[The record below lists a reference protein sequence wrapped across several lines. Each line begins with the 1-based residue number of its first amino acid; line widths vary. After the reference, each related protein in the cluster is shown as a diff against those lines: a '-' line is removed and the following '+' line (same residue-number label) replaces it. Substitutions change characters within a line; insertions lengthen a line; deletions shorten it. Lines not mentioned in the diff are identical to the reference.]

1 MTKNIILEEII
12 KQYREG
18 FDESIKEDKIF
29 EYFAAEQL
37 LKDENLDEDE
47 INSGLI
53 GDSYDN
59 GIDGFYIFLDG
70 ELIREIGQLEGTYKE
85 MRVYFHQ
92 YKNNYKIQEDV
103 VLKFNNAFKDILNFN
118 DQILKG
124 WNDEIKDKI
133 ILLREVLL
141 ATARHAIKI
150 KFIINHIS
158 KAYSNDIKDN
168 ESYWGKVRNMK
179 ETIKTSGI
187 SRLEVDYNF
196 IGGEELKE
204 LSYKKPEYS
213 IDLILKDSPL
223 TMEFGDNNIG
233 YIALVSLSNYY
244 NFITDDGKIRKYI
257 FDNNVRDYQNKTVV
271 NKEIEHTIKDDL
283 NTDFWWLNNGI
294 TIIAGR
300 DSSQIGKTLSLKNVQ
315 IVNGLQTS
323 YSIFNSF
330 QELENNKNND
340 TRSLFVKIIIS
351 DEKDTID
358 KIIRA
363 TNSQNSIPSGVLR
376 ATDNIQRDIEQYFLS
391 KGYYYD
397 RRKNY
402 YKNLGKPRE
411 KIISINLLSQC
422 IVSLILPEKN
432 PSRARSNPTI
442 LIKKDEDYKKVF
454 HEKKNFQTYLN
465 AVMIFK
471 SVEKEMKG
479 IMSDKEFRDDVIV
492 ESITKIFK
500 FHVSR
505 ILISELTKKGNPQKN
520 ELQDENVMKDIDKK
534 LIKESIFI
542 LKEII
547 ESYRKNNPQSIDNI
561 SKQSEFSKY
570 ITEKLNDKYK
580 KNSMLF
586 NTGTATGLKI

>member
-1 MTKNIILEEII
+1 MAKNIILEGII

-18 FDESIKEDKIF
+18 FDENINDDKLF

-47 INSGLI
+47 INSGLV

-70 ELIREIGQLEGTYKE
+70 ELVREIGQLEGTYKE

-103 VLKFNNAFKDILNFN
+103 VLKFNNAFRDILNF
-118 DQILKG
+118 DDEVLKG

-133 ILLREVLL
+133 ILLREVILKT
-141 ATARHAIKI
+141 ATHAIKI
-150 KFIINHIS
+150 RFIINHIS
-158 KAYSNDIKDN
+158 KANSSDIKDN

-179 ETIKTSGI
+179 ETIKASGI
-187 SRLEVDYNF
+187 SRLEVEYNF

-213 IDLILKDSPL
+213 IDLTLKDSPL
-223 TMEFGDNNIG
+223 TMEFGNNIG

-244 NFITDDGKIRKYI
+244 NFITDDGRIRKYV

-271 NKEIEHTIKDDL
+271 NKEIEGTIKNDL

-300 DSSQIGKTLSLKNVQ
+300 DSSQIGKKLSLKNVQ

-330 QELENNKNND
+330 QELEIDKNSD

-376 ATDNIQRDIEQYFLS
+376 STDNIQRDIEQYFLS

-454 HEKKNFQTYLN
+454 YTIKDFQTYLN

-471 SVEKEMKG
+471 SVEKEMKAM
-479 IMSDKEFRDDVIV
+479 MSDEEFKNDSIL

-505 ILISELTKKGNPQKN
+505 ILISELTKKGNPQENELKN
-520 ELQDENVMKDIDKK
+520 ENITKNIDKK
-534 LIKESIFI
+534 QIKESIFM

-547 ESYRKNNPQSIDNI
+547 QNYIENNPQSIDNI
-561 SKQSEFSKY
+561 SKQSEFSNY
-570 ITEKLNDKYK
+570 ITEKMNEKYK
-580 KNSMLF
+580 EK
-586 NTGTATGLKI
+586 